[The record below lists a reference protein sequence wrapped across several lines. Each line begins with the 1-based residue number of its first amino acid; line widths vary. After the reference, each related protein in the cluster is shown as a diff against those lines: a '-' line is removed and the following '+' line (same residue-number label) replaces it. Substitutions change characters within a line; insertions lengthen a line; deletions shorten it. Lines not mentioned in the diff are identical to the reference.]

1 VARRFVLIVLLLL
14 AAGLMTAFL
23 TFQHPTTAQFRQA
36 MANQPVRFTRDEA
49 VRFDA
54 QTEWWYYR
62 GAPSTWS
69 WKRAPLL
76 L

>member
-1 VARRFVLIVLLLL
+1 VARRFVLVVLPLL
-14 AAGLMTAFL
+14 AAGLMTIFAI
-23 TFQHPTTAQFRQA
+23 FQHPTTAQFRQA
-36 MANQPVRFTRDEA
+36 MANQPAQLAHNEA
-49 VRFDA
+49 VHFDA

-62 GAPSTWS
+62 GAPGVWL